1 MRSNTS
7 RNNEKSR
14 VAVALVSS
22 AVASSNS
29 SSDITRRLAISAIND
44 QKSVVRVK
52 KRKAKIR
59 YKQEPTLWWTSTTRN
74 NNAVDEDAFVGRRL
88 VVSSVILCMLV
99 LLTTPTITAAAAKTT
114 SSIEEPLANE
124 RASQLELLVSYEA
137 PKQRQWLQN
146 AVRNRRAASVAAAA
160 ASRLPTYLDH
170 GHNFSI
176 LNLTNRYDQTSDE
189 RLRRLG
195 YDFYDHKREK
205 KRF

>member
-7 RNNEKSR
+7 RNNERSR
-14 VAVALVSS
+14 VAVAVALVPS
-22 AVASSNS
+22 AVASS
-29 SSDITRRLAISAIND
+29 SDVTRIKTTKPND

-52 KRKAKIR
+52 KRKPKIR
-59 YKQEPTLWWTSTTRN
+59 HKQEPTLWTTRN
-74 NNAVDEDAFVGRRL
+74 NNAVDDDDDDTL

-99 LLTTPTITAAAAKTT
+99 VLLTPTITAVAAAKTT
-114 SSIEEPLANE
+114 SIEEVPLPNHKS
-124 RASQLELLVSYEA
+124 SQLELLVSYEA
-137 PKQRQWLQN
+137 PKRLWLQK
-146 AVRNRRAASVAAAA
+146 AVRNRRAAPVA

-195 YDFYDHKREK
+195 YDL
-205 KRF
+205 